1 MTIEK
6 SSPEQLLAD
15 FRERYETIQKEQEKL
30 KRQIQEN
37 EAVALKLL
45 GAIETLSY
53 LNDEPV
59 VEETTEE
66 VAEETADQ

>member
-6 SSPEQLLAD
+6 SSPEELLAQ
-15 FRERYETIQKEQEKL
+15 FKERYQTTVAEIEKL
-30 KRQIQEN
+30 KKGIQEN

-53 LNDEPV
+53 LNGEEVTEEPV
-59 VEETTEE
+59 DSEEAPQE
-66 VAEETADQ
+66 